1 MTQSTD
7 IKTLKDGSIDY
18 AHYIAKSHGI
28 RSNEAHGALSFIWQM
43 LKKLTRTQKMCSIR
57 HTAPGRPAMARYP
70 VERLAPRPIP
80 HRAHT
85 QSLGTTGAKA
95 RRSAAR

>member
-18 AHYIAKSHGI
+18 AHYIAKSHEI
-28 RSNEAHGALSFIWQM
+28 RSNEALGALSSIWQM
-43 LKKLTRTQKMCSIR
+43 LKKLTRTHKMRSIR
-57 HTAPGRPAMARYP
+57 HPAPGRPAMARYP
-70 VERLAPRPIP
+70 VERLAQRSIPR
-80 HRAHT
+80 RAHT
-85 QSLGTTGAKA
+85 QFPDTAGAKA